1 MSSSNLGHRDRRV
14 EVLAILAMVGVAIFV
29 GVVMLLPAFRSEYSP
44 LKNAIS
50 DYAVGRYGYVQ
61 TAAFICLGFSSLALA
76 LGLYETTRGL
86 GWARVGCVLVG
97 IRGIGLILAG
107 VFPTHVEGQLGGSAT
122 GTTHIVVTTLSDIS
136 LIAAMFMFGRAFGQ
150 DDKWRSFRVLSLGLG
165 VMALAAFLVTASAQ
179 GTEWFGIPQRIFVA
193 TLVLWM
199 LFTAIRLRVIARAT
213 SA

>member
-1 MSSSNLGHRDRRV
+1 MSSSSLGHRDRRV

-61 TAAFICLGFSSLALA
+61 TAAFICLGFGSSALA
-76 LGLYETTRGL
+76 LGLYEATRGL
-86 GWARVGCVLVG
+86 GWARVGSIFVG

-107 VFPTHVEGQLGGSAT
+107 IVPTHVEGHLGGSPT

-136 LIAAMFMFGRAFGQ
+136 LIAAMFVLGRTFGQ
-150 DDKWRSFRVLSLGLG
+150 DDRWRSF
-165 VMALAAFLVTASAQ
+165 
-179 GTEWFGIPQRIFVA
+179 
-193 TLVLWM
+193 
-199 LFTAIRLRVIARAT
+199 
-213 SA
+213 